1 MPAPID
7 PAIKSQIR
15 RAYVAGATIAD
26 LAKKFEVSER
36 SIERWSAN
44 EHWDAERK
52 ADNVIEMVQRPKVE
66 RPPTIRDSKSAGDT
80 IEIADRTICGL
91 EAELA
96 NCRGKDYASV
106 ASCLRAWVEYRDK
119 IRPVTLE
126 QLIDKVVQT
135 LSEWELSPADFVKG
149 LRDRRA
155 G

>member
-7 PAIKSQIR
+7 PAIKSQVK

-26 LAKKFEVSER
+26 LAEKFKISER
-36 SIERWSAN
+36 SIERWSAA

-52 ADNVIEMVQRPKVE
+52 ADNVIEMVRQPQAH
-66 RPPTIRDSKSAGDT
+66 RPPPARDVKLLADAV
-80 IEIADRTICGL
+80 EIADRTICGL

-119 IRPVTLE
+119 IRPVTLD

-135 LSEWELSPADFVKG
+135 LGEWELSPTDFVKG